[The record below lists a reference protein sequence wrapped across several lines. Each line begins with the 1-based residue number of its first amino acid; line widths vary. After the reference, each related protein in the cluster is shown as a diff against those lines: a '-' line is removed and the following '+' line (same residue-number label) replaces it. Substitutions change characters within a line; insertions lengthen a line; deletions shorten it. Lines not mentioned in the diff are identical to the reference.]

1 MRYRRYMFLSE
12 FEELLGNLDLPNVVV
27 SANDTLTAK
36 RIGYTNDVDSALKL
50 SLSEADALDVNLD
63 NFTLILET
71 PLTLRLLDK

>member
-1 MRYRRYMFLSE
+1 MLLFL
-12 FEELLGNLDLPNVVV
+12 
-27 SANDTLTAK
+27 NDRLTAK